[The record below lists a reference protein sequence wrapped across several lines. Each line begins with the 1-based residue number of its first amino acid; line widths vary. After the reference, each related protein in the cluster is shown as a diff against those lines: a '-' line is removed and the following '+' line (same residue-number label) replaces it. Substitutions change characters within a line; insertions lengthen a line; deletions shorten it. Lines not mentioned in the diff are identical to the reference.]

1 MVPMSCFYKSRYSIS
16 LKQCYQN
23 MQKLTHYT
31 RRRADRRFRIFSNS
45 PTPPT
50 SGIFFM
56 SQSRGFLLTRYNCR
70 NKRRSEEGLNRVK
83 TNFHTNIRVSCVES
97 FLVSCTIGDEFDPE
111 KSPRRL
117 DERGLVTATKFSQ
130 TGRFFIIAI
139 SYSNVVTSA
148 NEGDQ
153 TCFQLKCV
161 ETELHSVSLRS

>member
-1 MVPMSCFYKSRYSIS
+1 
-16 LKQCYQN
+16 

-45 PTPPT
+45 PNPPT
-50 SGIFFM
+50 RGYIFHVLVT
-56 SQSRGFLLTRYNCR
+56 RILTNEINCR

-117 DERGLVTATKFSQ
+117 NERGLVTATKFSQ

-139 SYSNVVTSA
+139 SYSNVVASA
-148 NEGDQ
+148 NEG
-153 TCFQLKCV
+153 
-161 ETELHSVSLRS
+161 E